1 MHSFDETKLSDIQRD
16 ILNRCLKDNSLVKN
30 LNREIFHY
38 SIFKVCT
45 SLSVWSLS
53 ISTMAIV
60 LNIFD
65 VNPPNGIFI
74 NGLLTGSLFFMFS
87 FMCILLF

>member
-30 LNREIFHY
+30 LNRESFHY

-45 SLSVWSLS
+45 SLSVWSQS

-60 LNIFD
+60 LTYLMLIRQTVFLSMD
-65 VNPPNGIFI
+65 
-74 NGLLTGSLFFMFS
+74 
-87 FMCILLF
+87 C